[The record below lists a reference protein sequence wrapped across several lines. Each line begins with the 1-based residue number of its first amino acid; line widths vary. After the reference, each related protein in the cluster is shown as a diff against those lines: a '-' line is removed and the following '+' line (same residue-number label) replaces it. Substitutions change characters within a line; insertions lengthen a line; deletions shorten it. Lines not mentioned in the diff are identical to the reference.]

1 MRQMKDSGIEWIG
14 EIPEGWEVRRLK
26 YLTLCNA
33 NSLSETTSKDTI
45 IRYIDISSISEEKGI
60 FTEQVY
66 NFASAPSRA
75 RRVVHTNDTIIS
87 TVRTYLKS
95 VAYIDSRY
103 NNYICSTGFAV
114 LSALSDISSKFI
126 YYIVYS
132 DNFTK
137 NTERLS
143 TGISYPAITANQLHN
158 IKVPFPPLMEQQRIA
173 DYLDAKCAH
182 IDQCLELTRQSME
195 KLRAYKLSCI
205 TEAVTKGLDPDVPL
219 KDSGVPWI
227 GQIPARWENKRLR
240 YLGTCQNGISKAGE
254 FFGHGKPFISYKDVY
269 LNITLPQ
276 NTNSLI
282 DSTESERNLYSV
294 KEGDIFFTRTSETI
308 EEIGFASTCINT
320 IENACFAGFLIRFR
334 PYRGILNKHFGK
346 YYFRNSAL
354 RAYFSQMNI
363 VTRASLSQEILKNL
377 PVLLPPLPEQE
388 RIAAY
393 LDKKCAR
400 IDALLEEKQALLD
413 KLAEYKKS
421 LIFEC
426 VTGKREVPSCWNR

>member
-1 MRQMKDSGIEWIG
+1 MKDSGIEWIG
-14 EIPEGWEVRRLK
+14 EIPEGWEVKKIGTCYSERNTKVSDKDYPPLSVTKNGILPQLETAAKTDNGENRKLVCSGDFVINSRSDRK
-26 YLTLCNA
+26 GSCGISKLTGST
-33 NSLSETTSKDTI
+33 SLI
-45 IRYIDISSISEEKGI
+45 NIVISPQQEI
-60 FTEQVY
+60 
-66 NFASAPSRA
+66 
-75 RRVVHTNDTIIS
+75 
-87 TVRTYLKS
+87 
-95 VAYIDSRY
+95 
-103 NNYICSTGFAV
+103 NNYYFSFVFKSTMFADEFFKWGNGIV
-114 LSALSDISSKFI
+114 DDLWSTKWSSMKKIS
-126 YYIVYS
+126 
-132 DNFTK
+132 
-137 NTERLS
+137 
-143 TGISYPAITANQLHN
+143 
-158 IKVPFPPLMEQQRIA
+158 VPFPPLTEQQRIA

-227 GQIPARWENKRLR
+227 GQIPAGWENKRLR

-354 RAYFSQMNI
+354 RSYFSQMNI

>member
-1 MRQMKDSGIEWIG
+1 MKDSGIEWIG
-14 EIPEGWEVRRLK
+14 EIPEGWEVKKIGTCYSERNTKVSDKDYPPLSVTKNGILPQLETAAKTDNGENRKLVCSGDFVINSRSDRK
-26 YLTLCNA
+26 GSCGISKLTGST
-33 NSLSETTSKDTI
+33 SLINIVLSPQQEI
-45 IRYIDISSISEEKGI
+45 
-60 FTEQVY
+60 
-66 NFASAPSRA
+66 
-75 RRVVHTNDTIIS
+75 
-87 TVRTYLKS
+87 
-95 VAYIDSRY
+95 
-103 NNYICSTGFAV
+103 NNYYFSFVFKSTMFADEFFKWGNGIV
-114 LSALSDISSKFI
+114 DDLWSTKWSSMKKIS
-126 YYIVYS
+126 
-132 DNFTK
+132 
-137 NTERLS
+137 
-143 TGISYPAITANQLHN
+143 
-158 IKVPFPPLMEQQRIA
+158 VPFPPLTEQQRIA

-227 GQIPARWENKRLR
+227 GQIPAGWENKRLR

-334 PYRGILNKHFGK
+334 PHRGILNKHFGK

-354 RAYFSQMNI
+354 RSYFSQMNI

-421 LIFEC
+421 LIFEY

>member
-1 MRQMKDSGIEWIG
+1 MKDSGIEWIG
-14 EIPEGWEVRRLK
+14 EIPEGWEVKKIGTCYSERNTKVSDKDYPPLSVTKNGILPQLETAAKTDNGENRKLVCSGDFVINSRSDRK
-26 YLTLCNA
+26 GSCGISKLTGST
-33 NSLSETTSKDTI
+33 SLINIVLSPQQEI
-45 IRYIDISSISEEKGI
+45 
-60 FTEQVY
+60 
-66 NFASAPSRA
+66 
-75 RRVVHTNDTIIS
+75 
-87 TVRTYLKS
+87 
-95 VAYIDSRY
+95 
-103 NNYICSTGFAV
+103 NNYYFSFVFKSTMFADEFFKWGNGIV
-114 LSALSDISSKFI
+114 DDLWSTKWSSMKKIS
-126 YYIVYS
+126 
-132 DNFTK
+132 
-137 NTERLS
+137 
-143 TGISYPAITANQLHN
+143 
-158 IKVPFPPLMEQQRIA
+158 VPFPPLAEQQRIA

-205 TEAVTKGLDPDVPL
+205 TEAVTKGLAPDVPL

-227 GQIPARWENKRLR
+227 GQIPAGWENKRLR

-294 KEGDIFFTRTSETI
+294 KEGDTFFTRTSETI

-334 PYRGILNKHFGK
+334 PHRGILNKHFGK

-354 RAYFSQMNI
+354 RSYFSQMNI

-421 LIFEC
+421 LIFEY

>member
-1 MRQMKDSGIEWIG
+1 MKDSGIEWIG
-14 EIPEGWEVRRLK
+14 EIPEGWEVKKIGTCYSERNTKVSDKDYPPLSVTKNGILPQLETAAKTDNGENRKLVCSGDFVINSRSDRK
-26 YLTLCNA
+26 GSCGISKLTGST
-33 NSLSETTSKDTI
+33 SLINIVLSPQQEI
-45 IRYIDISSISEEKGI
+45 
-60 FTEQVY
+60 
-66 NFASAPSRA
+66 
-75 RRVVHTNDTIIS
+75 
-87 TVRTYLKS
+87 
-95 VAYIDSRY
+95 
-103 NNYICSTGFAV
+103 NNYYFSFVFKSTMFADEFFKWGNGIV
-114 LSALSDISSKFI
+114 DDLWSTKWSSMKKIS
-126 YYIVYS
+126 
-132 DNFTK
+132 
-137 NTERLS
+137 
-143 TGISYPAITANQLHN
+143 
-158 IKVPFPPLMEQQRIA
+158 VPFPPLAEQQRIA

-205 TEAVTKGLDPDVPL
+205 TEAVTKGLAPDVPL

-227 GQIPARWENKRLR
+227 GQIPAGWENKRLR

-334 PYRGILNKHFGK
+334 PHRGILNKHFGK

-354 RAYFSQMNI
+354 RSYFSQMNI

-413 KLAEYKKS
+413 KLAEDKKS
-421 LIFEC
+421 LIFEY

>member
-1 MRQMKDSGIEWIG
+1 MKDSGIEWIG
-14 EIPEGWEVRRLK
+14 EIPEGWEVKKIGTCYSERNTKVSDKDYPPLSVTKNGILPQLETAAKTDNGENRKLVCSGDFVINSRSDRK
-26 YLTLCNA
+26 GSCGISKLTGST
-33 NSLSETTSKDTI
+33 SLINIVLSPQQEI
-45 IRYIDISSISEEKGI
+45 
-60 FTEQVY
+60 
-66 NFASAPSRA
+66 
-75 RRVVHTNDTIIS
+75 
-87 TVRTYLKS
+87 
-95 VAYIDSRY
+95 
-103 NNYICSTGFAV
+103 NNYYFSFVFKSTMFADEFFKWGNGIV
-114 LSALSDISSKFI
+114 DDLWSTKWSSMKKIS
-126 YYIVYS
+126 
-132 DNFTK
+132 
-137 NTERLS
+137 
-143 TGISYPAITANQLHN
+143 
-158 IKVPFPPLMEQQRIA
+158 VPFPPLTEQQRIA

-227 GQIPARWENKRLR
+227 GQIPAGGENKRLR

-334 PYRGILNKHFGK
+334 PHRGILNKHFGK

-354 RAYFSQMNI
+354 RSYFSQMNI

-421 LIFEC
+421 LIFEY

>member
-14 EIPEGWEVRRLK
+14 EIPEGWEVRKVKKIFSIVNGSTPKSDYSDFWDGDIIWVTPAEMSDNIYIIDNSKRK
-26 YLTLCNA
+26 LTTLGYTSCGTTLVPKNSILISSRAPIGQVALAGNELCTNQGCKA
-33 NSLSETTSKDTI
+33 LVSNDEISEKFFCYFFKIQSSALNSLGKGTTFLELSSSEL
-45 IRYIDISSISEEKGI
+45 G
-60 FTEQVY
+60 
-66 NFASAPSRA
+66 NF
-75 RRVVHTNDTIIS
+75 
-87 TVRTYLKS
+87 
-95 VAYIDSRY
+95 
-103 NNYICSTGFAV
+103 
-114 LSALSDISSKFI
+114 
-126 YYIVYS
+126 IVPY
-132 DNFTK
+132 
-137 NTERLS
+137 
-143 TGISYPAITANQLHN
+143 
-158 IKVPFPPLMEQQRIA
+158 PPLEEQQRIA

-182 IDQCLELTRQSME
+182 IDQCQELTRQSME

-205 TEAVTKGLDPDVPL
+205 TEAVTKGLNPDVPL

-227 GQIPARWENKRLR
+227 GQIPAGWENKRLR

-308 EEIGFASTCINT
+308 EEIGFAYTCINT
-320 IENACFAGFLIRFR
+320 IENACFTGFLIRFR

-354 RAYFSQMNI
+354 RAYFSQINI

>member
-1 MRQMKDSGIEWIG
+1 MKDSGIEWIG
-14 EIPEGWEVRRLK
+14 EIPEGWEVRKLK

-45 IRYIDISSISEEKGI
+45 IKYIDISSISEEKGI

-87 TVRTYLKS
+87 TVRTYLKA
-95 VAYIDSRY
+95 VAYIDSRH

-132 DNFTK
+132 DNFIK
-137 NTERLS
+137 NTEKLS

-158 IKVPFPPLMEQQRIA
+158 IKVPFPPLTEQQRIA

-227 GQIPARWENKRLR
+227 GQIPAGWENKRLR

-334 PYRGILNKHFGK
+334 PHRGILNKHFGK

-354 RAYFSQMNI
+354 RSYFSQMNI

-421 LIFEC
+421 LIFEY

>member
-1 MRQMKDSGIEWIG
+1 
-14 EIPEGWEVRRLK
+14 
-26 YLTLCNA
+26 
-33 NSLSETTSKDTI
+33 
-45 IRYIDISSISEEKGI
+45 
-60 FTEQVY
+60 
-66 NFASAPSRA
+66 
-75 RRVVHTNDTIIS
+75 
-87 TVRTYLKS
+87 
-95 VAYIDSRY
+95 
-103 NNYICSTGFAV
+103 
-114 LSALSDISSKFI
+114 
-126 YYIVYS
+126 
-132 DNFTK
+132 
-137 NTERLS
+137 
-143 TGISYPAITANQLHN
+143 
-158 IKVPFPPLMEQQRIA
+158 MEQQRIA